1 VQAAVSVIV
10 AVKNGAA
17 FLADALQSVRG
28 QPGPSI
34 DLIVVDG
41 GSTDGSRAIA
51 ARFGARILR
60 EATPGLAN
68 AWNTGVTQ
76 SSAPLVAFL
85 DSDDVWVADTLGR
98 RIAALGAAP
107 RAGIAFGRVKHVV
120 DAGKQLPPGVKREIL
135 LNETSSPIPGTMLIR
150 RDVFTQIGHF
160 DPNYAI
166 ATDTD
171 WIVRATAA
179 AIVMQP
185 LDLLVLIKRL
195 HQDNLTG
202 QVDRAQQELL
212 SVLRCKIA
220 ASRAV
225 AELIAPRHHPMES
238 ALARAASFVRERGAP
253 VRWRKP

>member
-1 VQAAVSVIV
+1 MQAAVSVIV

-17 FLADALQSVRG
+17 FLADALKSVRG

-51 ARFGARILR
+51 AGFGARILR

-76 SSAPLVAFL
+76 STAPLVAFL
-85 DSDDVWVADTLGR
+85 DSDDVWVADTLGQ

-120 DAGKQLPPGVKREIL
+120 DAGRQLPPGVKREIL

-150 RDVFTQIGHF
+150 RDVFTRIGHF

-166 ATDTD
+166 AADTD
-171 WIVRATAA
+171 WIARATAA
-179 AIVMQP
+179 GIVMQP

-195 HQDNLTG
+195 HQDNLTR

-220 ASRAV
+220 ASR
-225 AELIAPRHHPMES
+225 S
-238 ALARAASFVRERGAP
+238 G
-253 VRWRKP
+253 